1 MNDDVEEPTARWVDV
16 VAVGDLQ
23 RSRKFVFEHGGSDI
37 VVFWHDDRVVALA
50 NTCIHKQNKL
60 NRGMIMNG
68 CIVCPGH
75 QWKFDLDTGY
85 CEVRD
90 RYQPTYPV
98 KIEDGRVLVEV
109 SSVP

>member
-1 MNDDVEEPTARWVDV
+1 MSDEVEESVAPWIDVVDV
-16 VAVGDLQ
+16 AELQ
-23 RSRKFVFEHGGSDI
+23 RSRKTVFEHGGSEI
-37 VVFWHDDRVVALA
+37 VVFWHEERAVALA

-75 QWKFDLDTGY
+75 QWQFDLDTGY

-98 KIEDGRVLVEV
+98 KVEEGRVLVQV
-109 SSVP
+109 SSTS